1 MPKKKS
7 KRESQ
12 DNKKSQG
19 NKKNHQSGKNCKSDK
34 NSSNNKNNKNS
45 KNNQNNKGI
54 ASLSYAELVV
64 LSATLAYS
72 IVEEMDEDDL
82 TIFLGFLGLLL
93 SEIEI
98 LVSQRE
104 LEGKSTDTSLE
115 EEDVV
120 EEENIDLE

>member
-1 MPKKKS
+1 
-7 KRESQ
+7 
-12 DNKKSQG
+12 
-19 NKKNHQSGKNCKSDK
+19 
-34 NSSNNKNNKNS
+34 
-45 KNNQNNKGI
+45 
-54 ASLSYAELVV
+54 
-64 LSATLAYS
+64 
-72 IVEEMDEDDL
+72 MDEDDL

>member
-19 NKKNHQSGKNCKSDK
+19 NKKNHKSSKNCKSNKKCSNKK
-34 NSSNNKNNKNS
+34 NEKNS
-45 KNNQNNKGI
+45 KDNQNNKGF
-54 ASLSYAELVV
+54 ASLSYAEIVV

>member
-12 DNKKSQG
+12 G
-19 NKKNHQSGKNCKSDK
+19 NKNDHKSSKNCKSDK
-34 NSSNNKNNKNS
+34 NCSNNKNSKNS

>member
-19 NKKNHQSGKNCKSDK
+19 NKKNHKSSKNCKSNK
-34 NSSNNKNNKNS
+34 KCSNNKNNKNS
-45 KNNQNNKGI
+45 KSNQNNKGI

-82 TIFLGFLGLLL
+82 TIFLVFLGLLL
-93 SEIEI
+93 AEFEVI
-98 LVSQRE
+98 VTQRA
-104 LEGKSTDTSLE
+104 LAGRSTGTTFEDENIVE
-115 EEDVV
+115 EED
-120 EEENIDLE
+120 IDLE